1 MKNFQSKK
9 ICIQR
14 TPKKIV
20 SLILLFAMLATIL
33 SGCTKATESTNN
45 TDNPDAAAQT
55 ASTGTNAGSQGNQSA
70 SDEPAAMGRYV
81 EKVTDMSDKL
91 NGIAGNGVFRLN
103 DGTLIITEGSYH
115 PFWISKDNGET
126 WEEDDWA
133 WHKKMMDN
141 ETYIGRTAIGGDGTV
156 AVIYGAIDEDGDYE
170 QFLIIEKPDGTEI
183 PVETPAGAGGF
194 PGAVVVTDTGRVFV
208 DFLGGDHLYEA
219 KEDGSCELYLT
230 LPESRPILM
239 NICGNMLLMD
249 GHDYKAPLIYDIE
262 NEEYIEDKVL
272 EDFMS
277 ENYERGNTFGS
288 DWFEV
293 YPFIGEENVI
303 YIAGQKGLH
312 RHVIGGSAVE
322 EIIDGNLCTFSNPAY
337 GIGRMIMLPDNEF
350 MTIFSS
356 GRLVHF
362 VYDPDM
368 PTVPNERL
376 KVYSLKESDTIRQAI
391 SLYQTANP
399 EVYVEYE
406 MGMGNDSSVT
416 RDDALKSLNTKIMA
430 GEGPDVLI
438 LDDMPLDSYIE
449 KGLLLDLSP
458 LIDSL
463 SGDEEL
469 FGNIVEAMKTDSK
482 LYAMPCEIQ
491 VPVIMSE
498 EKYLSKAKDL
508 LGLADMIEEL
518 REDNPGDELFHIFS
532 EKGILRFFS
541 MTSVPAWT
549 KESGEI
555 DKDAV
560 TEYLKQTKRI
570 YDAQLDGLPEELVEN
585 YNRTNEYW
593 LSEMGE
599 LYDESEWL
607 RRTAREM
614 DYTAGNIKLFMS
626 ALSDRNGYNSLISI
640 NKVDGFEDRVWA
652 PMDGQCQNVF
662 CARTLMGI
670 NATSQYT
677 SQAQD
682 FIKLCLGKENQSTLF
697 KGFMVN
703 KAAFDDSFK
712 MDKSLIGE
720 DGVYLSESSSNADG
734 IMLSFN
740 IYWSDEQQT
749 AEFKKCIE
757 SLKTAYIENSM
768 LEEAVYEEGIAY
780 FRGEKSLEDAV
791 NAIEKKVSLFLAE

>member
-1 MKNFQSKK
+1 MKNFQTKK
-9 ICIQR
+9 MCIQR

-20 SLILLFAMLATIL
+20 SLILLFAMLAAML
-33 SGCTKATESTNN
+33 SGCTKTTEGTNN

-55 ASTGTNAGSQGNQSA
+55 ASAGTNADSQGNQSA
-70 SDEPAAMGRYV
+70 SDEPVAMGRYV
-81 EKVTDMSDKL
+81 EKVTDMSDKINGL
-91 NGIAGNGVFRLN
+91 TGNGIFRLN
-103 DGTLIITEGSYH
+103 DGTLIITEGSSH

-126 WEEDDWA
+126 WEADDWA
-133 WHKKMMDN
+133 WHKKMMDE
-141 ETYIGRTAIGGDGTV
+141 ETYISETAIGGDGTV
-156 AVIYGAIDEDGDYE
+156 AIIYGVSYDDGDYK
-170 QFLIIEKPDGTEI
+170 QFLIIVKPDGTEI
-183 PVETPAGAGGF
+183 PVEMPAEAGHY
-194 PGAVVVTDTGRVFV
+194 PRHVVVTETDRVFV
-208 DFLGGDHLYEA
+208 SFLGGDNLYEA
-219 KEDGSCELYLT
+219 KEDGSCELFLT
-230 LPESRPILM
+230 MSEGPQLM
-239 NICGNMLLMD
+239 NVCGNLLVMD
-249 GHDYKAPLIYDIE
+249 GYDYKAPLIYDIE
-262 NEEYIEDKVL
+262 KEEYIEDKAL

-277 ENYERGNTFGS
+277 ENYERGNSFGS
-288 DWFEV
+288 DWYEV

-303 YIAGQKGLH
+303 YIAGEKGLH

-322 EIIDGNLCTFSNPAY
+322 EVIDGNLCTFSNPAY
-337 GIGRMIMLPDNEF
+337 GIGGMIMLPDNEF

-376 KVYSLKESDTIRQAI
+376 KVYSLKENDTIRQAI

-463 SGDEEL
+463 SGDEEV

-491 VPVIMSE
+491 VPIIMSE
-498 EKYLSKAKDL
+498 DKYLSKAKDL
-508 LGLADMIEEL
+508 AGLADMIEEL
-518 REDNPGDELFHIFS
+518 REDNPGSDLFHIFS

-555 DKDAV
+555 DKEAV

-570 YDAQLDGLPEELVEN
+570 YDAHLDGIPEDFIER

-599 LYDESEWL
+599 LYDESDYL
-607 RRTAREM
+607 RRSARGLE
-614 DYTAGNIKLFMS
+614 YTAGNIKLLMN
-626 ALSDRNGYNSLISI
+626 ALSSRSDYDHVISV
-640 NKVDGFEDRVWA
+640 NKVDGFEDREWMI
-652 PMDGQCQNVF
+652 MDGQCQNVF

-670 NATSQYT
+670 NAASQYT

-682 FIKLCLGKENQSTLF
+682 FVKLCLGKENQSTLF
-697 KGFMVN
+697 NGFMVN
-703 KAAFDDSFK
+703 KAAYDDSFK
-712 MDKSLIGE
+712 VDKSLTDEEGA
-720 DGVYLSESSSNADG
+720 YSWESSSYEDG
-734 IMLSFN
+734 TRLDFIT
-740 IYWSDEQQT
+740 YWCSEEQAT
-749 AEFKKCIE
+749 EFKSCIE
-757 SLKTAYIENSM
+757 SLRTAYIENGM

-791 NAIEKKVSLFLAE
+791 NAIEKKVSLYLAE